1 MKEKKELLLAV
12 FILVGLFCV
21 KTFVEELEKKS
32 LSNDTQNII
41 QTYSDTKE
49 DPLNRLKKGN
59 EIYIDA
65 TYNKNQIDKATRK
78 KLNEGGQKPYAVILT
93 CSDSRVVPE
102 NIFYTGIGELFVI
115 RGAGN
120 AVDDTVLGSI
130 EYAISKLDVPLIV
143 VMGHDDC
150 GSVKGACEKNIN
162 GKLETIVNKIK
173 PSYEKAKLKGGS
185 KEEIYNNAVKFNTE
199 NSINLIKENEIIKKY
214 IDEKR
219 VKVTGAN
226 YDMETGLVKW
236 LD

>member
-59 EIYIDA
+59 GIYIDA

-78 KLNEGGQKPYAVILT
+78 KLNEGKQKPYAVILT

-102 NIFYTGIGELFVI
+102 NIFYTGLGELFVI
-115 RGAGN
+115 RVAGN
-120 AVDDTVLGSI
+120 VVDDTVLGSI
-130 EYAISKLDVPLIV
+130 EYAISKLDVPLVV

-150 GSVKGACEKNIN
+150 GVIKGASEKNMN
-162 GKLETIVNKIK
+162 GKLETIVKKIE
-173 PSYEKAKLKGGS
+173 PSYEKAKIQGGS
-185 KEEIYNNAVKFNTE
+185 KEEIYNNVVKFNTE
-199 NSINLIKENEIIKKY
+199 NSMNLIKENEIIKKY
-214 IDEKR
+214 IDEKK
-219 VKVTGAN
+219 VKVTGSN

>member
-1 MKEKKELLLAV
+1 MLAV

-65 TYNKNQIDKATRK
+65 NYNKNQIDKATRK

-115 RGAGN
+115 RVAGN
-120 AVDDTVLGSI
+120 VVDDTVLGSI
-130 EYAISKLDVPLIV
+130 EYGISKLDVPLIV

-150 GSVKGACEKNIN
+150 GAVKGASEKYIN
-162 GKLETIVNKIK
+162 GKLETIVEEIK
-173 PSYEKAKLKGGS
+173 PSYEKAKLQGGS

>member
-41 QTYSDTKE
+41 QTYSDTKA

-120 AVDDTVLGSI
+120 VVDDTVLGSI
-130 EYAISKLDVPLIV
+130 EYAISKLEVPLIV

-150 GSVKGACEKNIN
+150 GAVKGASEKNIN

-214 IDEKR
+214 IDEKK
-219 VKVTGAN
+219 VKVTGSN

>member
-21 KTFVEELEKKS
+21 KTFVEELEKNS

-102 NIFYTGIGELFVI
+102 NIFYTGLGELFVI
-115 RGAGN
+115 RVAGN
-120 AVDDTVLGSI
+120 VVDETVLGSI

-150 GSVKGACEKNIN
+150 GAVKGASEKNIN

-185 KEEIYNNAVKFNTE
+185 QEEIYNNAVKFNTE

-214 IDEKR
+214 IDEKK

>member
-21 KTFVEELEKKS
+21 KTFVEELEKNS

-102 NIFYTGIGELFVI
+102 NIFYTGLGELFVI
-115 RGAGN
+115 RVAGN
-120 AVDDTVLGSI
+120 VVDDTVLGSI
-130 EYAISKLDVPLIV
+130 EYAITKLDVPLVV

-150 GSVKGACEKNIN
+150 GAVKVASEKNIN
-162 GKLETIVNKIK
+162 GKLETIVKKIK
-173 PSYEKAKLKGGS
+173 PSYEKAKLQGGS
-185 KEEIYNNAVKFNTE
+185 QEEIYNNAAKFNTE

-214 IDEKR
+214 IDEKK
-219 VKVTGAN
+219 VKVNGAN

>member
-1 MKEKKELLLAV
+1 MKEKKELLLAI
-12 FILVGLFCV
+12 FILVGLFCA

-49 DPLNRLKKGN
+49 DTLNRLKKGN
-59 EIYIDA
+59 EIYLDA
-65 TYNKNQIDKATRK
+65 TYNKNIIDKDTRK
-78 KLNEGGQKPYAVILT
+78 KLNEGVQKPYAVILT

-102 NIFYTGIGELFVI
+102 NIFYTGLGELFVV
-115 RGAGN
+115 RVAGN
-120 AVDDTVLGSI
+120 VIDDTVLGSI
-130 EYAISKLDVPLIV
+130 EYGISKLDVPLVV
-143 VMGHDDC
+143 VMGHNDC
-150 GSVKGACEKNIN
+150 GAIKGATEKNIN
-162 GKLETIVNKIK
+162 GKLETIVQKIK
-173 PSYEKAKLKGGS
+173 PSYEKAKLQGGS
-185 KEEIYNNAVKFNTE
+185 QAEIYNNAVKFNTE

-214 IDEKR
+214 TDEKK

>member
-21 KTFVEELEKKS
+21 KTFVEELEKNS

-102 NIFYTGIGELFVI
+102 NIFYTGLGELFVI
-115 RGAGN
+115 RVAGN
-120 AVDDTVLGSI
+120 VVDDTVLGSI

-150 GSVKGACEKNIN
+150 GAVKGACEKNIN
-162 GKLETIVNKIK
+162 GKLETIVEEIK
-173 PSYEKAKLKGGS
+173 PSYEKVKLQGGS
-185 KEEIYNNAVKFNTE
+185 QEEIYNNAVKFNTE
-199 NSINLIKENEIIKKY
+199 NSMNLIKENEIIKKY
-214 IDEKR
+214 IDEKK

-236 LD
+236 LN